1 MVSERPRQK
10 TISAELAGL
19 NDDEVKASREKN
31 GENRLSTPKQRSF
44 MKQFF
49 SNLGDPVTR
58 ILLFAL
64 ILNIIFLVLGGD
76 IYETV

>member
-49 SNLGDPVTR
+49 SNLGGHIR
-58 ILLFAL
+58 NGRNRNFGFSRNIH
-64 ILNIIFLVLGGD
+64 LNIVGIQQ
-76 IYETV
+76 

>member
-31 GENRLSTPKQRSF
+31 GENRLSTPKRRSF
-44 MKQFF
+44 MKQFL
-49 SNLGDPVTR
+49 SN
-58 ILLFAL
+58 
-64 ILNIIFLVLGGD
+64 
-76 IYETV
+76 